1 MRVNKVYLE
10 ASFISFVIHGIIILY
25 LLGFFYFDSQQRSV
39 LSKPINVN
47 LVFEEKAKQDISNA
61 KVKKTQIQEVK
72 TTEPII
78 QNTVTEKSISFDSL
92 INSISVEDLLIEDD
106 LISLE
111 SEQNQVEMYSSL
123 IIQTIQSA
131 WRKPI
136 NIQDGLICDLR
147 LTINK
152 NGRVIKANLIRSS
165 GNIRFDNSALKA
177 VQRVETFNFF
187 SKILLTVYSSNFKN
201 IVVTF
206 NPSWKNYSYWYIF
219 QVLFLQNLF

>member
-47 LVFEEKAKQDISNA
+47 LVFEEKAKQDNSNA

-72 TTEPII
+72 STEPII
-78 QNTVTEKSISFDSL
+78 QNNVTEKSISFDSL

-106 LISLE
+106 LISAE

-177 VQRVETFNFF
+177 VQRLETFNFF
-187 SKILLTVYSSNFKN
+187 SKIPLSVYSSNFKN
-201 IVVTF
+201 IIVTF
-206 NPSWKNYSYWYIF
+206 NPS
-219 QVLFLQNLF
+219 

>member
-10 ASFISFVIHGIIILY
+10 ASFISFVIHGMIILY
-25 LLGFFYFDSQQRSV
+25 LLGFFYFESKQRSV

-47 LVFEEKAKQDISNA
+47 LVFEEQVRQNNSN
-61 KVKKTQIQEVK
+61 
-72 TTEPII
+72 PII
-78 QNTVTEKSISFDSL
+78 QKSEIQEIKSSEPSVQNNIPEKSISFDSL
-92 INSISVEDLLIEDD
+92 IESVSFEDLLIEDD
-106 LISLE
+106 LISSE
-111 SEQNQVEMYSSL
+111 SEQSQVEMYSSL

-136 NIQDGLICDLR
+136 NIQDGLVCDLR
-147 LTINK
+147 LTINQ

-187 SKILLTVYSSNFKN
+187 NKIPLSIYSSNFKN
-201 IVVTF
+201 IVITF
-206 NPSWKNYSYWYIF
+206 NPS
-219 QVLFLQNLF
+219 

>member
-10 ASFISFVIHGIIILY
+10 ASFVSFVIHGMIILY
-25 LLGFFYFDSQQRSV
+25 LLGFFYYESQQRSV

-47 LVFEEKAKQDISNA
+47 LVFGQEIKQNTSNT
-61 KVKKTQIQEVK
+61 KDQKNQIQEIQPSK
-72 TTEPII
+72 PMI
-78 QNTVTEKSISFDSL
+78 QNNIIDKSISFDSL
-92 INSISVEDLLIEDD
+92 ISSVSFEDLLKEDD
-106 LISLE
+106 LMSLE
-111 SEQNQVEMYSSL
+111 SEQSQVEIYSSL

-152 NGRVIKANLIRSS
+152 NGRVIDANLIKSS

-177 VQRVETFNFF
+177 VQRAETFSFYNRIPFN
-187 SKILLTVYSSNFKN
+187 IYSSNFKN
-201 IVVTF
+201 IVITF
-206 NPSWKNYSYWYIF
+206 NPS
-219 QVLFLQNLF
+219 

>member
-10 ASFISFVIHGIIILY
+10 ASFISFVIHGMIILY
-25 LLGFFYFDSQQRSV
+25 LLGFFYFESQQRSV

-47 LVFEEKAKQDISNA
+47 LVFEEQVRQNNSN
-61 KVKKTQIQEVK
+61 
-72 TTEPII
+72 PII
-78 QNTVTEKSISFDSL
+78 QKSEIQEIKSSEPSVQNNIPEKSISFDSL
-92 INSISVEDLLIEDD
+92 IESVSFEDLLREDD
-106 LISLE
+106 LISSE

-136 NIQDGLICDLR
+136 NIQDGLVCDLR
-147 LTINK
+147 LTINQ

-187 SKILLTVYSSNFKN
+187 NKIPLSIYSSNFKN
-201 IVVTF
+201 IVITF
-206 NPSWKNYSYWYIF
+206 NPS
-219 QVLFLQNLF
+219 

>member
-47 LVFEEKAKQDISNA
+47 LVFEEKAKQDNSNA

-72 TTEPII
+72 STEPII
-78 QNTVTEKSISFDSL
+78 QKNVTEKSISFDSL

-106 LISLE
+106 LLSLE

-136 NIQDGLICDLR
+136 NIQDGLVCDLR

-187 SKILLTVYSSNFKN
+187 SKIPLSVYSSNFKN
-201 IVVTF
+201 IIVTF
-206 NPSWKNYSYWYIF
+206 NPS
-219 QVLFLQNLF
+219 

>member
-47 LVFEEKAKQDISNA
+47 LVFEEKAKQDNSNA

-72 TTEPII
+72 STEPII
-78 QNTVTEKSISFDSL
+78 QNNLAEKSISFDSL

-187 SKILLTVYSSNFKN
+187 SKIPLSVYSSNFKN

-206 NPSWKNYSYWYIF
+206 NPS
-219 QVLFLQNLF
+219 